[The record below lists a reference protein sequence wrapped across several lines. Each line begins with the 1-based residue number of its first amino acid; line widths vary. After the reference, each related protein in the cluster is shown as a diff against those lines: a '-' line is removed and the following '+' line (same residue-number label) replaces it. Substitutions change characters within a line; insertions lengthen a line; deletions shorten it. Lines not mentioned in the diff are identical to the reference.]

1 MDLYLLVLLLIFLI
15 LVFVWLSIRTYNSY
29 KLNKRFNDYTVDYDE
44 NTYSLIDV
52 LKNIYK
58 TLEEKLSKKLI
69 KTNIFDDYSKR
80 YIKYSES
87 KRLLTNMNYISRK
100 ILIGLFCLFLLLCS
114 SCFKDNNLTIIN
126 VLITFLIGFF
136 LYDIYLYII
145 GKQEHNK
152 IDNDII
158 EAIVIMNNAFK
169 SGKSIIQ
176 AINLVS
182 VEMNGKISDEFKRI
196 SEDIK
201 FGLDIEE
208 AFKRFSN
215 RVNSIEATY
224 LTSSIVV
231 LSKNGGNIVSV
242 FDSIEKNALARKRL
256 RDELKSNS
264 SQARFVYHV
273 LVAIPPL
280 LVVSLLLLNSAYF
293 ITLFTTTIG
302 FLAFVLIILLYIL
315 YIIIIRKIVY
325 IEVKL

>member
-58 TLEEKLSKKLI
+58 ILEEKLSKKLI

-231 LSKNGGNIVSV
+231 LSKTGGNIVSV

>member
-231 LSKNGGNIVSV
+231 LSKTGGNIVSV